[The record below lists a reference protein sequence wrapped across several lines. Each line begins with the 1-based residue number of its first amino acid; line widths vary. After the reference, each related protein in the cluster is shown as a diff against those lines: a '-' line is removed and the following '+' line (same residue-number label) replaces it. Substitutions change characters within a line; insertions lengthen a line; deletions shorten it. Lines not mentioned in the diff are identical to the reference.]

1 MYVFKMPSWSPS
13 CLNTFPV
20 TTPLFRPEEKK
31 HELCFHDW
39 NHDDNDKDDD
49 DEDGDFNWTRGWEI
63 LSLRIDQLINDKTRT
78 MSRSTL
84 TVQSPWLSSQ
94 NSPATV
100 PMYFTCNDAHDYF
113 QWFFISILSCNDTVV
128 MPLKEY
134 CRSCDQLSTLQP
146 VFIFFQNR
154 QKTKKYSDQI
164 DAEPYHAD
172 CFGHLSHHLESS
184 KV

>member
-1 MYVFKMPSWSPS
+1 MWNGINLKEGNLKKCHWALDSFSLLCNLLVVFGKIWIMGSSSNVCVQNAFMESIMFEYISSNNSSLPAW
-13 CLNTFPV
+13 
-20 TTPLFRPEEKK
+20 RKK

-113 QWFFISILSCNDTVV
+113 QWFFYIYPELQWYGSYAAEKIL
-128 MPLKEY
+128 
-134 CRSCDQLSTLQP
+134 
-146 VFIFFQNR
+146 
-154 QKTKKYSDQI
+154 
-164 DAEPYHAD
+164 
-172 CFGHLSHHLESS
+172 
-184 KV
+184 